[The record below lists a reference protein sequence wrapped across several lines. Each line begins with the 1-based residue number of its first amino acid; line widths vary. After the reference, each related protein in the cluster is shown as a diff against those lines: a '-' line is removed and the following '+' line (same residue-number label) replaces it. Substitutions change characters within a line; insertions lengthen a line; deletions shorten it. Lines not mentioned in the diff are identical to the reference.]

1 MISLMRAWTSSTS
14 TLACRPFPHAP
25 RNEGVIMRIKAFGA
39 CVSALAVLGGA
50 AQAEISG
57 NAVKIGV
64 MNDQSGLYADLAGQ
78 GSVEAARMAVEDFGG
93 SVNGAAIEVL
103 SADHQNKPDVGS
115 NIVRQWIDVDDV
127 DVIVDV
133 PTSSVALA
141 VTEIVKEKDRVFL
154 VSGAATTQLTGE
166 ACSPN
171 TIHYTYDTYALAVGT
186 GRAMVQE
193 GGDTWFFITA
203 DYAFGHQ
210 LEEDTSKVV
219 QEQGGEVL
227 GSVRH
232 PLSTADFS
240 SYLLQAQGSGAKVIG
255 LANAGTDT
263 TNAIK
268 QANEFGITQAGQQLA
283 SLLMFLTDIDA
294 LGLDVAQGLVM
305 TTGFYWDMN
314 DETRAWSERFNER
327 VGQMPTMV
335 QAGVYSAV
343 THYLNAIKE
352 TGSDEA
358 KAVVEQMKATPVNDF
373 FAKNGTIRD
382 DGRMVHDMY
391 LAEVKTPDESEGRW
405 DYYEILRTIPG
416 DQAFLPVSESS
427 CSLVTQ

>member
-1 MISLMRAWTSSTS
+1 
-14 TLACRPFPHAP
+14 
-25 RNEGVIMRIKAFGA
+25 MRIKAFGA
-39 CVSALAVLGGA
+39 CISAIALLGGA

-57 NAVKIGV
+57 NVIKIGV

-93 SVNGAAIEVL
+93 SLDGATIEVL

-115 NIVRQWIDVDDV
+115 NIVRQWIDVDEV

-141 VTEIVKEKDRVFL
+141 VTEIVKEKDKVFL
-154 VSGAATTQLTGE
+154 VSGAATTELTGA

-171 TIHYTYDTYALAVGT
+171 TIHWTYDTYALAVGT

-193 GGDTWFFITA
+193 GGDSWFFITA

-210 LEEDTSKVV
+210 LEEDTSNVV
-219 QEQGGEVL
+219 KAEGGEVL
-227 GSVRH
+227 GAVRH
-232 PLSTADFS
+232 PLSSSDFS

-255 LANAGTDT
+255 LANAGADT
-263 TNAIK
+263 TNSIK

-283 SLLMFLTDIDA
+283 ALLMFLSDINA
-294 LGLDVAQGLVM
+294 LGLDVAQGLMM

-327 VGQMPTMV
+327 AGQMPTMV

-343 THYLNAIKE
+343 AHYLNAIKAV
-352 TGSDEA
+352 GSDEA

-373 FAKNGTIRD
+373 FAKNGTIRA

-391 LAEVKTPDESEGRW
+391 LAQVKTPDESSGQW
-405 DYYEILRTIPG
+405 DYLKILRTIPA
-416 DQAFLPVSESS
+416 DQAFRPLSESA
-427 CSLVTQ
+427 CPLVTQ

>member
-1 MISLMRAWTSSTS
+1 MTLLSS
-14 TLACRPFPHAP
+14 A
-25 RNEGVIMRIKAFGA
+25 
-39 CVSALAVLGGA
+39 ALA
-50 AQAEISG
+50 QISG
-57 NAVKIGV
+57 DAVKIGV

-93 SVNGAAIEVL
+93 SVNGAPIEVL

-115 NIVRQWIDVDDV
+115 NIVREWIDVQDV

-154 VSGAATTQLTGE
+154 VSGAATTELTGA

-171 TIHYTYDTYALAVGT
+171 TIHWTYDTYALAVGT

-193 GGDTWFFITA
+193 GGDSWFFITA

-210 LEEDTSKVV
+210 LEADTAAIVEK
-219 QEQGGEVL
+219 EGGQVL

-232 PLSTADFS
+232 PLSSSDFS

-314 DETRAWSERFNER
+314 EETRAWSERFNER
-327 VGQMPTMV
+327 AGQMPTMV

-343 THYLNAIKE
+343 THYLNAIKQV
-352 TGSDEA
+352 GSDQA
-358 KAVVEQMKATPVNDF
+358 KAVVDQMKATPVNDF
-373 FAKNGTIRD
+373 FAKDGRVRE

-391 LAEVKTPDESEGRW
+391 LAQVKTPEESKGRW
-405 DYYEILRTIPG
+405 DYLKILRTIPA
-416 DQAFLPVSESS
+416 DQAFLPLEEST

>member
-1 MISLMRAWTSSTS
+1 MKIKAL
-14 TLACRPFPHAP
+14 LACA
-25 RNEGVIMRIKAFGA
+25 
-39 CVSALAVLGGA
+39 SAIGLLGGA

-64 MNDQSGLYADLAGQ
+64 LNDQSGLYADLAGQ
-78 GSVEAARMAVEDFGG
+78 GSVEAAHMAVEDFGG
-93 SVNGAAIEVL
+93 SVDGAAIEVL

-154 VSGAATTQLTGE
+154 VSGAATTELTGA

-171 TIHYTYDTYALAVGT
+171 TIHWTYDTYALAVGT

-193 GGDTWFFITA
+193 GGDSWFFITA

-210 LEEDTSKVV
+210 LEEDTSNVV
-219 QEQGGEVL
+219 KEEGGQVL

-263 TNAIK
+263 TNSIK

-283 SLLMFLTDIDA
+283 ALLMFLTDIDA

-327 VGQMPTMV
+327 TGKMPTMV

-343 THYLNAIKE
+343 THYLNAIQE
-352 TGSDEA
+352 AGTDEA
-358 KAVVEQMKATPVNDF
+358 KTVVEQMKATPVHDF
-373 FAKNGTIRD
+373 FAPNGTIRE

-391 LAEVKTPDESEGRW
+391 LAQVKTPDESEGRW
-405 DYYEILRTIPG
+405 DYLNILTTIPG
-416 DQAFLPVSESS
+416 DQAYLPLSESK

>member
-1 MISLMRAWTSSTS
+1 MNIKVLAACAGAVALLSSTAHS
-14 TLACRPFPHAP
+14 
-25 RNEGVIMRIKAFGA
+25 
-39 CVSALAVLGGA
+39 
-50 AQAEISG
+50 EISG
-57 NAVKIGV
+57 NAIKIGV

-78 GSVEAARMAVEDFGG
+78 GSVEAAKMAVEDFGG
-93 SVNGAAIEVL
+93 SLDGASIEVL
-103 SADHQNKPDVGS
+103 SADHQNKPDIGA
-115 NIVRQWIDVDDV
+115 NIVRQWIDVDGV
-127 DVIVDV
+127 DAVVDV

-141 VTEIVKEKDRVFL
+141 VNDITKEKNRVFL

-166 ACSPN
+166 ACSP
-171 TIHYTYDTYALAVGT
+171 TTVHWTYDTYALAVGT

-210 LEEDTSKVV
+210 LEADTSAVV
-219 QEQGGEVL
+219 KEEGGQVL
-227 GSVRH
+227 GSVAH
-232 PLSTADFS
+232 PLSSADFS

-268 QANEFGITQAGQQLA
+268 QAHEFGITDAGQQLA
-283 SLLMFLTDIDA
+283 ALLLFLTDVNA
-294 LGLDVAQGLVM
+294 LGLDVAKGLVL

-314 DETRAWSERFNER
+314 DETRGWSERFNER

-343 THYLNAIKE
+343 MHYLQAIKAAG
-352 TGSDEA
+352 TDEA
-358 KAVVEQMKATPVNDF
+358 KAVVAKMKETPIHDF
-373 FAKNGTIRD
+373 FAKNGTIRA

-391 LAEVKTPDESEGRW
+391 LAQVKSPDESKRKW
-405 DYYEILRTIPG
+405 DYYKILRTIPG
-416 DQAFLPVSESS
+416 DQAFLPLSQSK
-427 CSLVTQ
+427 CPLVKQ

>member
-1 MISLMRAWTSSTS
+1 MSIR
-14 TLACRPFPHAP
+14 
-25 RNEGVIMRIKAFGA
+25 
-39 CVSALAVLGGA
+39 ALAACASAIALLSGA

-78 GSVEAARMAVEDFGG
+78 GSVEAARMAVEDMGG
-93 SVNGAAIEVL
+93 SVGGASIEVL

-115 NIVRQWIDVDDV
+115 NVVRQWIDVEGV

-141 VTEIVKEKDRVFL
+141 VNEIVKEKDRVFL

-171 TIHYTYDTYALAVGT
+171 TIHWTYDTYALAVGT

-193 GGDTWFFITA
+193 GGD
-203 DYAFGHQ
+203 
-210 LEEDTSKVV
+210 K
-219 QEQGGEVL
+219 VL

-255 LANAGTDT
+255 LANAGSDT

-268 QANEFGITQAGQQLA
+268 QAHEFGITQAGQQLA
-283 SLLMFLTDIDA
+283 SLLLFLSDVNA
-294 LGLDVAQGLVM
+294 LGLEVAQGLVL
-305 TTGFYWDMN
+305 TTGFYWDMD

-343 THYLNAIKE
+343 SHYLKAIE
-352 TGSDEA
+352 AAASDDA
-358 KAVVEQMKATPVNDF
+358 KTVVEQMKSTPVNDF
-373 FAKNGTIRD
+373 FAKNGTIRA

-391 LAEVKTPDESEGRW
+391 LARVKAPDQSQGEW

-416 DQAFLPVSESS
+416 DQAFLPLEESTCPLVS
-427 CSLVTQ
+427 Q

>member
-1 MISLMRAWTSSTS
+1 MKIKAL
-14 TLACRPFPHAP
+14 LACA
-25 RNEGVIMRIKAFGA
+25 
-39 CVSALAVLGGA
+39 SAIGLLGGA

-64 MNDQSGLYADLAGQ
+64 LNDQSGLYADLAGQ

-115 NIVRQWIDVDDV
+115 NVVRQWIDVDEV

-154 VSGAATTQLTGE
+154 VSGAATTELTGA

-171 TIHYTYDTYALAVGT
+171 TIHWTYDTYALAVGT
-186 GRAMVQE
+186 GRAMVQQ
-193 GGDTWFFITA
+193 GGDSWFFITA

-210 LEEDTSKVV
+210 LEEDTSNVV
-219 QEQGGEVL
+219 KEEGGQVL

-283 SLLMFLTDIDA
+283 ALLMFLTDIDA

-327 VGQMPTMV
+327 TGKMPTMV

-343 THYLNAIKE
+343 AHYLNAIQE
-352 TGSDEA
+352 AGTDEA
-358 KAVVEQMKATPVNDF
+358 KTVVEQMKATPVHDF
-373 FAKNGTIRD
+373 FAPNGTIRE

-391 LAEVKTPDESEGRW
+391 LAQVKTPDESEGRW
-405 DYYEILRTIPG
+405 DYLNILTTIPG
-416 DQAFLPVSESS
+416 DQAYLPLSESK

>member
-1 MISLMRAWTSSTS
+1 MK
-14 TLACRPFPHAP
+14 
-25 RNEGVIMRIKAFGA
+25 IKILCA
-39 CVSALAVLGGA
+39 CVSALALLNGA
-50 AQAEISG
+50 AHAEISG

-93 SVNGAAIEVL
+93 SINGAPIEVL

-115 NIVRQWIDVDDV
+115 NIVRQWIDVDNV
-127 DVIVDV
+127 DVVVDV

-154 VSGAATTQLTGE
+154 VSGAATTELTGA

-171 TIHYTYDTYALAVGT
+171 AIHWTYDTYALAVGT
-186 GRAMVQE
+186 GRAMVEE
-193 GGDTWFFITA
+193 GGDSWFFITA

-210 LEEDTSKVV
+210 LEEDTSRVV
-219 QEQGGEVL
+219 QEQGGQVL

-283 SLLMFLTDIDA
+283 SLLMFLTDVDA
-294 LGLDVAQGLVM
+294 LGLDVAQNLVL

-314 DETRAWSERFNER
+314 DETRAWSQRFNER

-352 TGSDEA
+352 TGSDQA
-358 KAVVEQMKATPVNDF
+358 KAVVDQMKATPVNDF
-373 FAKNGTIRD
+373 FAKNGKIRE

-391 LAEVKTPDESEGRW
+391 LARVKTPDESTGRW

-416 DQAFLPVSESS
+416 DQAFLPLEEST
-427 CSLVTQ
+427 CALVTQ

>member
-1 MISLMRAWTSSTS
+1 
-14 TLACRPFPHAP
+14 
-25 RNEGVIMRIKAFGA
+25 MRIKALCA
-39 CVSALAVLGGA
+39 CVSAIALAGGA
-50 AQAEISG
+50 AQAEISD
-57 NAVKIGV
+57 NVVKIGV

-93 SVNGAAIEVL
+93 SVNGASIEVL

-115 NIVRQWIDVDDV
+115 NIVRQWIDVEGV

-141 VTEIVKEKDRVFL
+141 VTEIVREKDKVFL
-154 VSGAATTQLTGE
+154 VSGAATTDLTGS

-171 TIHYTYDTYALAVGT
+171 TIHWTYDTYALAVGT

-210 LEEDTSKVV
+210 LEEDTSRVV
-219 QEQGGEVL
+219 EEEGGQVL
-227 GSVRH
+227 GAVRH
-232 PLSTADFS
+232 PLSSSDFS

-283 SLLMFLTDIDA
+283 ALLMFLSDIDA
-294 LGLDVAQGLVM
+294 LGLDVAQGLIM

-327 VGQMPTMV
+327 AGQMPTMV

-343 THYLNAIKE
+343 THYLNAIQE
-352 TGSDEA
+352 VGSDQA
-358 KAVVEQMKATPVNDF
+358 KDVVEQMKATPVSDF
-373 FAKNGTIRD
+373 FAPNGTIRE

-391 LAEVKTPDESEGRW
+391 LAQVKSPDESEGRW
-405 DYYEILRTIPG
+405 DYLNILRTIPG
-416 DQAFLPVSESS
+416 DQAFLPLSESQ
-427 CSLVTQ
+427 CPLVSQ

>member
-1 MISLMRAWTSSTS
+1 MRTR
-14 TLACRPFPHAP
+14 TL
-25 RNEGVIMRIKAFGA
+25 GA
-39 CVSALAVLGGA
+39 CVSAVALLGGA

-115 NIVRQWIDVDDV
+115 NTVREWIDVDEV

-154 VSGAATTQLTGE
+154 VSGAATTELTGA

-171 TIHYTYDTYALAVGT
+171 TIHWTYDTYALAVGT

-193 GGDTWFFITA
+193 GGDSWFFITA

-210 LEEDTSKVV
+210 LEEDTANVV
-219 QEQGGEVL
+219 VEEGGEVL
-227 GSVRH
+227 GAVRH
-232 PLSTADFS
+232 PLSSSDFS

-263 TNAIK
+263 TNSIK
-268 QANEFGITQAGQQLA
+268 QANEFGITQAGQSLA
-283 SLLMFLTDIDA
+283 GLLLFISDVDA
-294 LGLDVAQGLVM
+294 LGLDVAQNLVL

-314 DETRAWSERFNER
+314 EETRAWSERFNER

-343 THYLNAIKE
+343 THYLAAIQE
-352 TGSDEA
+352 TGSDQA
-358 KAVVEQMKATPVNDF
+358 KAVVDQMKATPVNDF
-373 FAKNGTIRD
+373 FAKDGKIRD

-391 LAEVKTPDESEGRW
+391 LARVKTPDESEGQW

-416 DQAFLPVSESS
+416 DQAFLALEESA
-427 CSLVTQ
+427 CPLVTQ

>member
-1 MISLMRAWTSSTS
+1 MK
-14 TLACRPFPHAP
+14 
-25 RNEGVIMRIKAFGA
+25 IKAVSA
-39 CVSALAVLGGA
+39 CVSAIALLGGA

-93 SVNGAAIEVL
+93 SVGGAAIEVL

-115 NIVRQWIDVDDV
+115 NVVRQWIDVDDV

-141 VTEIVKEKDRVFL
+141 VNEIVKEKDRVFL
-154 VSGAATTQLTGE
+154 VSGAASTQLTGE

-171 TIHYTYDTYALAVGT
+171 TIHWTYDTYALAVGT

-193 GGDTWFFITA
+193 GGDSWFFITA

-210 LEEDTSKVV
+210 LEEDTATVV
-219 QEQGGEVL
+219 KEEGGEVL
-227 GSVRH
+227 GAVRH
-232 PLSTADFS
+232 PLSSADFS

-283 SLLMFLTDIDA
+283 SLLLFLTDVNA
-294 LGLDVAQGLVM
+294 LGLEVAQDLVL

-327 VGQMPTMV
+327 VGQMPTMI

-343 THYLNAIKE
+343 SHYLKAI
-352 TGSDEA
+352 EA
-358 KAVVEQMKATPVNDF
+358 AGGDQAKPVIEQMKATPVNDF

-391 LAEVKTPDESEGRW
+391 LARVKSPEESTQKW

-416 DQAFLPVSESS
+416 EQAFLPLAESACPLVS
-427 CSLVTQ
+427 Q

>member
-1 MISLMRAWTSSTS
+1 
-14 TLACRPFPHAP
+14 
-25 RNEGVIMRIKAFGA
+25 MRIKAFGA
-39 CVSALAVLGGA
+39 CASAVALLGGP

-193 GGDTWFFITA
+193 GGDSWFFITA

-210 LEEDTSKVV
+210 LEEDTSNVV
-219 QEQGGEVL
+219 REEGGEVL

-232 PLSTADFS
+232 PLSSSDFS

-263 TNAIK
+263 TNSIK
-268 QANEFGITQAGQQLA
+268 QANEFGITQAGQSLA
-283 SLLMFLTDIDA
+283 GLLLFLSDVDA
-294 LGLDVAQGLVM
+294 LGLDIAQGLVL

-327 VGQMPTMV
+327 AGQMPTMV

-343 THYLNAIKE
+343 THYLSAIQE
-352 TGSDEA
+352 TGSDQA
-358 KAVVEQMKATPVNDF
+358 KAVVDQMKATPINDF
-373 FAKNGTIRD
+373 FAKNGTIRE

-391 LAEVKTPDESEGRW
+391 LARVKSPDESTGQW
-405 DYYEILRTIPG
+405 DYYEILRTIPA
-416 DQAFLPVSESS
+416 DQAFLPLSESQ
-427 CSLVTQ
+427 CPLVTQ

>member
-1 MISLMRAWTSSTS
+1 MKV
-14 TLACRPFPHAP
+14 
-25 RNEGVIMRIKAFGA
+25 NVFGA
-39 CVSALAVLGGA
+39 CVSAIALLSGA

-93 SVNGAAIEVL
+93 NINGAPIEVL
-103 SADHQNKPDVGS
+103 SADHQNKPDVGA
-115 NIVRQWIDVDDV
+115 NIVREWIDVDDV

-154 VSGAATTQLTGE
+154 VSGAATTELTGA

-171 TIHYTYDTYALAVGT
+171 TIHWTYDTYALAVGT

-193 GGDTWFFITA
+193 GGDSWFFITA

-210 LEEDTSKVV
+210 LEEDTSNVV
-219 QEQGGEVL
+219 KEEGGEVL

-283 SLLMFLTDIDA
+283 GLLLFLTDIDA
-294 LGLDVAQGLVM
+294 LGLDVAQNLVL

-314 DETRAWSERFNER
+314 DATREWSQRFNER

-343 THYLNAIKE
+343 THYLNAIQA
-352 TGSDEA
+352 TGSDQA
-358 KAVVEQMKATPVNDF
+358 KAVVDQMKATPVNDF
-373 FAKNGTIRD
+373 FAENGTIRE

-391 LAEVKTPDESEGRW
+391 LARVKTPDESTGQW

-416 DQAFLPVSESS
+416 DQAFLPIEKSA
-427 CSLVTQ
+427 CALVTQ

>member
-1 MISLMRAWTSSTS
+1 
-14 TLACRPFPHAP
+14 
-25 RNEGVIMRIKAFGA
+25 MRIKAFSA
-39 CVSALAVLGGA
+39 CASAIALLGGA
-50 AQAEISG
+50 AHAEMSG

-103 SADHQNKPDVGS
+103 SADHQNKPDIGS
-115 NIVRQWIDVDDV
+115 NVVREWIDVDEV

-141 VTEIVKEKDRVFL
+141 VTEIVKEKDKVFL
-154 VSGAATTQLTGE
+154 VSGAASTELTGA

-171 TIHYTYDTYALAVGT
+171 TIHWTYDTYALAVGT

-193 GGDTWFFITA
+193 GGDSWFFITA

-210 LEEDTSKVV
+210 LEEDTSTVV
-219 QEQGGEVL
+219 VEEGGEVL
-227 GSVRH
+227 GAVRH
-232 PLSTADFS
+232 PLSSGDFS

-263 TNAIK
+263 TNSIK

-283 SLLMFLTDIDA
+283 ALLLFLSDVDA
-294 LGLDVAQGLVM
+294 LGLDVAQNLVL

-327 VGQMPTMV
+327 AGQMPTMV

-343 THYLNAIKE
+343 THYLNAIQE
-352 TGSDEA
+352 VGSDDA

-373 FAKNGTIRD
+373 FAKNGTVRE

-391 LAEVKTPDESEGRW
+391 LARVKTPDESSGQW

-416 DQAFLPVSESS
+416 DQAFLPLEEST
-427 CSLVTQ
+427 CPLVTQ

>member
-1 MISLMRAWTSSTS
+1 MKIGVLGAW
-14 TLACRPFPHAP
+14 
-25 RNEGVIMRIKAFGA
+25 
-39 CVSALAVLGGA
+39 VSAIALLGGA

-78 GSVEAARMAVEDFGG
+78 GSVEAARMAVEDMGG
-93 SVNGAAIEVL
+93 SVAGATIEVL

-141 VTEIVKEKDRVFL
+141 VNEIVKEKDRVFL
-154 VSGAATTQLTGE
+154 VSGAASTQLTGE

-171 TIHYTYDTYALAVGT
+171 TIHWTYDTYALAVGT

-193 GGDTWFFITA
+193 GGDSWFFITA

-210 LEEDTSKVV
+210 LEEDTSTVV
-219 QEQGGEVL
+219 QEEGGQVL

-232 PLSTADFS
+232 PLSSADFS

-255 LANAGTDT
+255 LANAGSDT

-283 SLLMFLTDIDA
+283 SLLLFLSDVNA
-294 LGLDVAQGLVM
+294 LGLDVAQDLVL
-305 TTGFYWDMN
+305 TTGFYWDMD

-343 THYLNAIKE
+343 AHYLKAIE
-352 TGSDEA
+352 AAGSDDA
-358 KAVVEQMKATPVNDF
+358 KTVIEQMKATPVNDF
-373 FAKNGTIRD
+373 FAKNGTIRE

-391 LAEVKTPDESEGRW
+391 LARVKSPEESTQKW

-416 DQAFLPVSESS
+416 DQAFLPLSEST
-427 CSLVTQ
+427 CPLVSQ

>member
-1 MISLMRAWTSSTS
+1 MSIR
-14 TLACRPFPHAP
+14 
-25 RNEGVIMRIKAFGA
+25 VFGA
-39 CVSALAVLGGA
+39 CVSALALLSGA

-57 NAVKIGV
+57 NTVKIGV
-64 MNDQSGLYADLAGQ
+64 LNDQSGLYADLAGQ
-78 GSVEAARMAVEDFGG
+78 GSVEAARMAVEDFGALE
-93 SVNGAAIEVL
+93 GATIEVL

-115 NIVRQWIDVDDV
+115 NIVRQWIDVEGV

-141 VTEIVKEKDRVFL
+141 VNEITKEKDRVFL
-154 VSGAATTQLTGE
+154 VSGAASTQLTGE
-166 ACSPN
+166 ACSP
-171 TIHYTYDTYALAVGT
+171 TTVHWAYDTYALAVGT

-193 GGDTWFFITA
+193 GGDSWFFITA

-210 LEEDTSKVV
+210 LEKDTADVV
-219 QEQGGEVL
+219 KAEGGEVL

-283 SLLMFLTDIDA
+283 SLLMFLTDINA
-294 LGLDVAQGLVM
+294 LGLEVAQGLVM

-343 THYLNAIKE
+343 SHYLKAIKAI
-352 TGSDEA
+352 GGDEA
-358 KAVVEQMKATPVNDF
+358 VAVVDQMKATPVKDF
-373 FAKNGTIRD
+373 FAPNGKIRA

-391 LAEVKTPDESEGRW
+391 LAQVKTPDESKGKW
-405 DYYEILRTIPG
+405 DYLNILRTIPG
-416 DQAFLPVSESS
+416 DQAFLPLEQSA
-427 CSLVTQ
+427 CPLVKG

>member
-57 NAVKIGV
+57 NAVNIGV
-64 MNDQSGLYADLAGQ
+64 INDQSGLYADLAGQ

-127 DVIVDV
+127 D
-133 PTSSVALA
+133 
-141 VTEIVKEKDRVFL
+141 EIVKEKDRVFL

-210 LEEDTSKVV
+210 LEEDTSNVV
-219 QEQGGEVL
+219 KEEGGEVL

-232 PLSTADFS
+232 PLSSSDFS

-263 TNAIK
+263 TNSIK
-268 QANEFGITQAGQQLA
+268 QANEFGITQAGQKLA

-343 THYLNAIKE
+343 THYLNAIQE
-352 TGSDEA
+352 AGSDQA
-358 KAVVEQMKATPVNDF
+358 KAVVDQMKATPVNDF
-373 FAKNGTIRD
+373 FAKNGTIRE

-405 DYYEILRTIPG
+405 DYLKILRTIPA
-416 DQAFLPVSESS
+416 DQAFLPLSESQ
-427 CSLVTQ
+427 CPLVTQ

>member
-1 MISLMRAWTSSTS
+1 L
-14 TLACRPFPHAP
+14 
-25 RNEGVIMRIKAFGA
+25 GA
-39 CVSALAVLGGA
+39 CAGAIAVLGGS

-93 SVNGAAIEVL
+93 SVDGAAIEVL
-103 SADHQNKPDVGS
+103 SADHQNKPDIGS
-115 NIVRQWIDVDDV
+115 NIVRQWIDVEGV

-154 VSGAATTQLTGE
+154 VSGAATTELTGA

-171 TIHYTYDTYALAVGT
+171 TIHWTYDTYALAVGT

-193 GGDTWFFITA
+193 GGDSWFFITA

-210 LEEDTSKVV
+210 LEADTARVV
-219 QEQGGEVL
+219 QEEGGRVL

-283 SLLMFLTDIDA
+283 ALLMFLTDVNA

-314 DETRAWSERFNER
+314 DDTRAWSERFNER

-343 THYLNAIKE
+343 SHYLKAIKE
-352 TGSDEA
+352 IGSDEA
-358 KAVVEQMKATPVNDF
+358 KPVVEQMKATPVHDF
-373 FAKNGTIRD
+373 FAPNGTIRV

-391 LAEVKTPDESEGRW
+391 LAQVKTPEESKGKW
-405 DYYEILRTIPG
+405 DYLKILRTIPA
-416 DQAFLPVSESS
+416 DQAFLPLSESK
-427 CSLVTQ
+427 CALVTQ

>member
-1 MISLMRAWTSSTS
+1 
-14 TLACRPFPHAP
+14 
-25 RNEGVIMRIKAFGA
+25 MRIKAFGA
-39 CVSALAVLGGA
+39 CASAVALLGGA

-193 GGDTWFFITA
+193 GGDSWFFITA

-210 LEEDTSKVV
+210 LEEDTSNVV
-219 QEQGGEVL
+219 REEGGEVL

-232 PLSTADFS
+232 PLSSSDFS

-263 TNAIK
+263 TNSIK
-268 QANEFGITQAGQQLA
+268 QANEFGITQAGQSLA
-283 SLLMFLTDIDA
+283 GLLLFLSDVDA
-294 LGLDVAQGLVM
+294 LGLDIAQGLVL

-327 VGQMPTMV
+327 AGQMPTMV

-343 THYLNAIKE
+343 THYLSAIQE
-352 TGSDEA
+352 TGSDQA
-358 KAVVEQMKATPVNDF
+358 KAVVDQMKATPINDF
-373 FAKNGTIRD
+373 FAKNGTIRE

-391 LAEVKTPDESEGRW
+391 LARVKSPDESTGQW
-405 DYYEILRTIPG
+405 DYYEILRTIPA
-416 DQAFLPVSESS
+416 DQAFLPLSESQ
-427 CSLVTQ
+427 CPLVTQ

>member
-1 MISLMRAWTSSTS
+1 
-14 TLACRPFPHAP
+14 
-25 RNEGVIMRIKAFGA
+25 MRIKAFGVCA
-39 CVSALAVLGGA
+39 SAIALLGGA
-50 AQAEISG
+50 AHAEISG

-93 SVNGAAIEVL
+93 SVNGAPIEVL
-103 SADHQNKPDVGS
+103 SADHQNKPDIGS
-115 NIVRQWIDVDDV
+115 NIVREWIDVDDV

-141 VTEIVKEKDRVFL
+141 VTEIVKEKDKVFL
-154 VSGAATTQLTGE
+154 VSGAATTDLTGE

-171 TIHYTYDTYALAVGT
+171 TIHWTYDTYALAVGT

-193 GGDTWFFITA
+193 GGDSWFFITA

-210 LEEDTSKVV
+210 LEEDTSNVV
-219 QEQGGEVL
+219 KEEGGEVL

-232 PLSTADFS
+232 PLSSSDFS
-240 SYLLQAQGSGAKVIG
+240 SYLLQAQASGAKVIG

-263 TNAIK
+263 TNSIK

-283 SLLMFLTDIDA
+283 ALLLFLSDVHA
-294 LGLDVAQGLVM
+294 LGLDVAQNLVL

-314 DETRAWSERFNER
+314 DETRAWSERFKER
-327 VGQMPTMV
+327 VGAMPTMV

-358 KAVVEQMKATPVNDF
+358 KPVVEQMKATPVNDF
-373 FAKNGTIRD
+373 FAKNGTIRE

-391 LAEVKTPDESEGRW
+391 LARVKTPDESKGEW
-405 DYYEILRTIPG
+405 DYYEILRTIPA
-416 DQAFLPVSESS
+416 DQAFLPLSESK
-427 CSLVTQ
+427 CALVTQ